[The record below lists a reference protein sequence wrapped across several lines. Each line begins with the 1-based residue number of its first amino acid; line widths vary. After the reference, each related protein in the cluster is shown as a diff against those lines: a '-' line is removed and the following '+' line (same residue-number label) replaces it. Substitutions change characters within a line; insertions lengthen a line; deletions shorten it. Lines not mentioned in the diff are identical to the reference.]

1 MKRKL
6 LPILA
11 LLLMTVTCAVAQNTH
26 TVTLKEGT
34 EDAVNWKGK
43 VGNDATVDFSAL
55 PLENVT
61 EGATVTLQYNGTK
74 MVKSVTAEK
83 KEAEPAVTL
92 ATPLTMEALTA
103 GTIVVNNPPQGMQY
117 SLNGVDTIAMT
128 TTTNITVSAGDKVA
142 FFGNGTNI
150 TSYYGTTITG
160 SGDGFTC
167 KVYGNIMSL
176 VNETGYETAITL
188 ASIKTFM
195 HLFWKNTKLTDASQL
210 LLPATQLANSCY
222 YGMFSGCTGLTAAP
236 ALPATTLASSCYED
250 MFLSCTGLTAAP
262 ALPATTL
269 ANYCYRSMFQGC
281 TGLTAAP
288 TELPATTLAAECY
301 RYMFASCTNLT
312 AAPVLP
318 ATQLANS
325 CYYMMF
331 SACLH
336 LNSVTCLA
344 TSGIN
349 QDYSTYNWLDGVAAT
364 GTFTAVSTA
373 NWPTNSANGI
383 PSGWTR
389 VDAVTLATPLT
400 MEALTAGTIVVNNP
414 PQGMQYSLNGVD
426 TIAMTTNITV
436 SAGDKVAFFG
446 NGTNI
451 TEYDGTTI
459 SGSGDGF
466 TCKVYGNIMS
476 LVNETGYETATTL
489 TGSYT
494 FSNLFQNNTTLTDAS
509 GLLLPATTLST
520 GCYAYM
526 FSGCTSLTAAP
537 VLPATTLAIECYM
550 YMFQGCT
557 GLTAAPALPATTLAD
572 ECYMYM
578 FKGCTGLT
586 AAPVLPATQLASFCY
601 YKMFH
606 GCSNLSSV
614 TCLATSGINQDYST
628 TNWLYGVATT
638 GTFTKDA
645 NANWEAG
652 YSGIPSG
659 WTQTSTPINLS
670 SNADGTVWTL
680 NPMPG
685 FDVELEIE
693 YYQPAGDF
701 FTVTYMDGDVE
712 LNVDTFY
719 NQQPISEYI
728 PSKLGW
734 KFTGWNPALPELM
747 PDENLTTYAQWVCDS
762 VQDVDGNKYPTLFV
776 NNTCWMTEN
785 LRTTRYADGRDIA
798 NIYEYQSAL
807 YQNVPQHYGLLYNW
821 YDALDVNRPST
832 RATSP
837 VYIQGVCPDG
847 YHIPTAAE
855 VAFLLNT
862 PAHALCSTTGW
873 ITPNSNTNSS
883 EFTAYPAGL
892 YNAAPARYEGLG
904 TQTDWWMASGTQNH
918 QSLQIQYYCSTP
930 QIVNRNPDDAV
941 SVRCVLND

>member
-1 MKRKL
+1 MRKKL

-43 VGNDATVDFSAL
+43 VGNDATVGFSAL

-74 MVKSVTAEK
+74 EVKSVTAVK
-83 KEAEPAVTL
+83 KKAEPAVTL

-103 GTIVVNNPPQGMQY
+103 GTIEVINPRSGMKY
-117 SLNGVDTIAMT
+117 SLNGVDTITMT

-142 FFGNGTNI
+142 FFGDGTNI
-150 TSYYGTTITG
+150 TSYYYTTITG
-160 SGDGFTC
+160 SGEGFTC

-176 VNETGYETAITL
+176 VDENGYETAITL
-188 ASIKTFM
+188 PF
-195 HLFWKNTKLTDASQL
+195 
-210 LLPATQLANSCY
+210 Y
-222 YGMFSGCTGLTAAP
+222 
-236 ALPATTLASSCYED
+236 
-250 MFLSCTGLTAAP
+250 
-262 ALPATTL
+262 
-269 ANYCYRSMFQGC
+269 
-281 TGLTAAP
+281 
-288 TELPATTLAAECY
+288 
-301 RYMFASCTNLT
+301 
-312 AAPVLP
+312 
-318 ATQLANS
+318 
-325 CYYMMF
+325 
-331 SACLH
+331 
-336 LNSVTCLA
+336 
-344 TSGIN
+344 
-349 QDYSTYNWLDGVAAT
+349 
-364 GTFTAVSTA
+364 
-373 NWPTNSANGI
+373 
-383 PSGWTR
+383 
-389 VDAVTLATPLT
+389 
-400 MEALTAGTIVVNNP
+400 
-414 PQGMQYSLNGVD
+414 
-426 TIAMTTNITV
+426 
-436 SAGDKVAFFG
+436 
-446 NGTNI
+446 
-451 TEYDGTTI
+451 
-459 SGSGDGF
+459 
-466 TCKVYGNIMS
+466 
-476 LVNETGYETATTL
+476 
-489 TGSYT
+489 
-494 FSNLFQNNTTLTDAS
+494 
-509 GLLLPATTLST
+509 
-520 GCYAYM
+520 
-526 FSGCTSLTAAP
+526 
-537 VLPATTLAIECYM
+537 
-550 YMFQGCT
+550 
-557 GLTAAPALPATTLAD
+557 
-572 ECYMYM
+572 
-578 FKGCTGLT
+578 
-586 AAPVLPATQLASFCY
+586 CY

-614 TCLATSGINQDYST
+614 TCLATSGINQNFSTDY
-628 TNWLYGVATT
+628 WLYGVATT

-693 YYQPAGDF
+693 YYQPAGDS
-701 FTVTYMDGDVE
+701 FTVTYMDGNVE

-747 PDENLTTYAQWVCDS
+747 PDENLTTYAQWTCDS

-798 NIYEYQSAL
+798 NIYEYQSAFN
-807 YQNVPQHYGLLYNW
+807 QNVPQHYGLLYNW

-837 VYIQGVCPDG
+837 VYIQGVCPQG

-873 ITPNSNTNSS
+873 ITPNGNTNSS

-892 YNAAPARYEGLG
+892 YNSAPARYEGLG